1 MKFLIVGYGSIGKR
15 HARNIK
21 SLGHEV
27 IILRHSR
34 DTINKDGFDEYY
46 SYEEAIKSADSINGA
61 IICSP
66 TSCHLNDV
74 TILVDNNIPFL
85 LEKPPTVDY
94 QSCLEMVKFLKQ
106 REFSRYDIGFN
117 LRLYP
122 ALKFIKEYLPN
133 LGHIYAARVSAG
145 YYLPDWRENIDY
157 RTTSSAS
164 KELGG
169 GVHIELIHEIDYI
182 IWFFGLPEKVFGYKN
197 RISILEISTEDICV
211 AVFQYGDGSVV
222 ELHLDYLSHKN
233 LRGYQIIAENGTMEW
248 DFIEG
253 KVKLFVKGQKRPE
266 ELLSMDE
273 NYDFNETYIEELENF
288 IGVVNRKESR
298 NINVQDAVDSMKVLE
313 AIILSSREGRVINLR
328 ETFGD

>member
-1 MKFLIVGYGSIGKR
+1 MKFLVIGYGSIGKR

-27 IILRHSR
+27 IVLRHSR
-34 DTINKDGFDEYY
+34 NTINKDGFDEYY
-46 SYEEAIKSADSINGA
+46 SYEEVLKSVHSIDGA

-94 QSCLEMVKFLKQ
+94 QSCLEMIKFLTQ

-117 LRLYP
+117 LRFCP
-122 ALKFIKEYLPN
+122 ALKFTKEYLSN
-133 LGHIYAARVSAG
+133 LGHIYSARVSAG

-182 IWFFGLPEKVFGYKN
+182 IWFFGIPEKVFGYIN

-222 ELHLDYLSHKN
+222 ELHLDYLSQKN

-273 NYDFNETYIEELENF
+273 NYDFNETYIEELGNF

-298 NINVQDAVDSMKVLE
+298 NVNIQDAVDSMKVLE
-313 AIILSSREGRVINLR
+313 AIKLSSEKGKWIHIKEDFN
-328 ETFGD
+328 